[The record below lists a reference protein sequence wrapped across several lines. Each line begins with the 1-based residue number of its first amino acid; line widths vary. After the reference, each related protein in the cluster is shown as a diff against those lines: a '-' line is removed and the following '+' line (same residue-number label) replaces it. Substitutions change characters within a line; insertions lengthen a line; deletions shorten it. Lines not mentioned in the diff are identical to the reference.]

1 MFKELAPVLG
11 YVNDSRQNGP
21 FGINSLHKGT
31 LQETERNVR

>member
-21 FGINSLHKGT
+21 FGLGGSNSEL
-31 LQETERNVR
+31 LEVNS